1 LGGLK
6 YLIGINFAN
15 INKNSSSV
23 INTLSG
29 CLKTLSLLSNK
40 LKPEIKMAKKLSI
53 IRFKPKPEYYDTFLN
68 DVVENGKDRDPEYPH
83 FCVKAGDEVIA
94 VVIRDADSFEQ
105 NAQDGVANWLDERRS
120 MLQEYDPA
128 NRHTIPLSGDLVE

>member
-1 LGGLK
+1 
-6 YLIGINFAN
+6 
-15 INKNSSSV
+15 
-23 INTLSG
+23 
-29 CLKTLSLLSNK
+29 
-40 LKPEIKMAKKLSI
+40 MAKKLSI

-120 MLQEYDPA
+120 MLEEYDPA

>member
-1 LGGLK
+1 
-6 YLIGINFAN
+6 
-15 INKNSSSV
+15 
-23 INTLSG
+23 
-29 CLKTLSLLSNK
+29 
-40 LKPEIKMAKKLSI
+40 MAKKLSI

-68 DVVENGKDRDPEYPH
+68 DVVENGKDHDPEYPH

-120 MLQEYDPA
+120 MLQEYDSA